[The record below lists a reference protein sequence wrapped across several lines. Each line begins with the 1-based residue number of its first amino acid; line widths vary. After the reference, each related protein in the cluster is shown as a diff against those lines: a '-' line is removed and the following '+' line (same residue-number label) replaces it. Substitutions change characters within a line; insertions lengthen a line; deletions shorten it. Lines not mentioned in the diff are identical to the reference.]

1 MKTPL
6 NLIRTLAFFIATAAV
21 AVAAPQQAVDPD
33 TIKDKV
39 SITLGQEFHLKFKP
53 VGDQLLQPTKYK
65 GTDNDKASVS
75 VKLDVTSASPVPP
88 PRKGATRPFLAVYN
102 GFERPLHYRAL
113 ARLKGSKE
121 FFEIREGVEPVP
133 AAGGSNKCWE
143 FGSLV
148 EEVVLY
154 QFALS
159 EKPAK

>member
-1 MKTPL
+1 MSRDFSKANVQERRLTRRCSETL
-6 NLIRTLAFFIATAAV
+6 RT
-21 AVAAPQQAVDPD
+21 
-33 TIKDKV
+33 
-39 SITLGQEFHLKFKP
+39 S
-53 VGDQLLQPTKYK
+53 
-65 GTDNDKASVS
+65 
-75 VKLDVTSASPVPP
+75 
-88 PRKGATRPFLAVYN
+88 RPFLEVYN

-113 ARLKGSKE
+113 ARLKGSKK